1 MRSHVPAETVFDAFA
16 AAVRRRRKSVALTQ
30 RELSELAG
38 CGLDFI
44 YDVEAGKP
52 TVRLN
57 KLIDVL
63 VVLGLELVLEEGKAG
78 LRIGAWV
85 KNSDP

>member
-1 MRSHVPAETVFDAFA
+1 MRSHASNETVFTALA
-16 AAVRRRRKSVALTQ
+16 AAVRARRKSVALPQ
-30 RELSELAG
+30 RELSQLAG

-52 TVRLN
+52 TLRLN

-63 VVLGLELVLEEGKAG
+63 VVLGLELVLDEGKAG
-78 LRIGAWV
+78 LSIARSL
-85 KNSDP
+85 KDDER